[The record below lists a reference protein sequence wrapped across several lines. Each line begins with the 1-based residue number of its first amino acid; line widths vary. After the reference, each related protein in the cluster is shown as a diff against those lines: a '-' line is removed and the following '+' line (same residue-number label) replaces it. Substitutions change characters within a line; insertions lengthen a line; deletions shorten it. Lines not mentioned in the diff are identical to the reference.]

1 MPAYLHIAEPQEIRQ
16 EEERRKQL
24 REELEK
30 CTLVKGT
37 FRNKIYRFLV
47 DSGIHHLTEID
58 YPLRKNFQTYAKQN
72 FLKKQ
77 QNVMINAFDRIRQQ
91 AVWEE
96 QKTLAGRQKYKL
108 KYENA
113 LIFLKYLPDREI
125 AEKYTTAREESYLLW
140 DFRIS
145 CPETLKQ
152 QVFRGVCSISR
163 EKPDSWERKVALTG
177 LQYLYRFCI
186 RLGISDVEMMELEEK
201 EQFKEELKKQQVPES
216 QRMTM
221 YGVLAWIQRHE
232 FLSAKEIRWEANVWY
247 LERIHISGERIN
259 QSNPPGRLSFE
270 EVRNK
275 TNRELLKKYMRYLL
289 AVTDISLSIIRTKNS
304 YVRNYLKFLDEK
316 GAALDEVKK
325 ELFETYIKR
334 LHQKDVEPQSF
345 NAELLGITQFYNFL
359 MVREEVERM
368 PYQPNEYIQKSFAVH
383 HDRSVEKDISIE
395 IISKLKYFPEHLRL
409 MYLHLWGIGLRAS
422 EVCTLKG
429 NVYEWDGRDSWIR
442 VWQPKMRKYKRVPIP
457 EMLYRL
463 MEVYIKK
470 YDIEAEDYLFPNSK
484 GGAFR
489 YGTFRKQMLRYC
501 EENQINN
508 GDYIFRSHDYR
519 HNVATEFYDSGVP
532 LSSVRDYHGHTYDE
546 MTLQY
551 VDHMPE
557 RVERAAEAVFQNPGN
572 NLAAGLLKGS
582 KVKEYEE

>member
-289 AVTDISLSIIRTKNS
+289 AVSDISLSIIRTKNS

>member
-37 FRNKIYRFLV
+37 FRNKIYRFLA

-58 YPLRKNFQTYAKQN
+58 YPLRKNFQAYAKQN

-201 EQFKEELKKQQVPES
+201 EQFKEELKKQFRLPAFPLLHLASWATDLRYGWNFREASPLKQVKKCQLPMLFIHGTEDTFVPTW
-216 QRMTM
+216 MGDT
-221 YGVLAWIQRHE
+221 LFA
-232 FLSAKEIRWEANVWY
+232 AK
-247 LERIHISGERIN
+247 
-259 QSNPPGRLSFE
+259 PGIKEYWRVE
-270 EVRNK
+270 GAEH
-275 TNRELLKKYMRYLL
+275 
-289 AVTDISLSIIRTKNS
+289 AVS
-304 YVRNYLKFLDEK
+304 YLKYPKEYT
-316 GAALDEVKK
+316 ERVK
-325 ELFETYIKR
+325 
-334 LHQKDVEPQSF
+334 
-345 NAELLGITQFYNFL
+345 NFL
-359 MVREEVERM
+359 
-368 PYQPNEYIQKSFAVH
+368 
-383 HDRSVEKDISIE
+383 EK
-395 IISKLKYFPEHLRL
+395 Y
-409 MYLHLWGIGLRAS
+409 
-422 EVCTLKG
+422 
-429 NVYEWDGRDSWIR
+429 
-442 VWQPKMRKYKRVPIP
+442 
-457 EMLYRL
+457 
-463 MEVYIKK
+463 
-470 YDIEAEDYLFPNSK
+470 
-484 GGAFR
+484 
-489 YGTFRKQMLRYC
+489 
-501 EENQINN
+501 NN
-508 GDYIFRSHDYR
+508 PTD
-519 HNVATEFYDSGVP
+519 
-532 LSSVRDYHGHTYDE
+532 
-546 MTLQY
+546 M
-551 VDHMPE
+551 
-557 RVERAAEAVFQNPGN
+557 N
-572 NLAAGLLKGS
+572 NLPSRQKRPAS
-582 KVKEYEE
+582 